1 MPHVRPWRIATVLL
15 VALASLLLSR
25 SSVLDALTDGLEE
38 ESRPAPPRAQRLT
51 TPTIVES
58 TADWLDGKNGPS
70 PDPTTEAQHMQGHA
84 LLYLLQPHPADT
96 ALQTPGSQT
105 PGSPSSRS
113 QSVSSPEA
121 PDGRTLDPLSTEFP
135 ATANSADD
143 DVLRL
148 QR

>member
-38 ESRPAPPRAQRLT
+38 ERHPAPLRVQRLT

-84 LLYLLQPHPADT
+84 LLYLLQPHP
-96 ALQTPGSQT
+96 GSQ
-105 PGSPSSRS
+105 SPSSA
-113 QSVSSPEA
+113 EA
-121 PDGRTLDPLSTEFP
+121 PDARTLDPLSTEFP

-143 DVLRL
+143 DGLRL